1 MIFNMADRQKT
12 KVIDLNQRQKTIV
25 LLNGQSQ
32 YHVLRHFIQD
42 LAAAFQ
48 QLGYHAEIVDLLR
61 PSWPADLEKTVKE
74 RDVRLF
80 LSMNAMGI
88 DIKIG
93 ETALYDYLNI
103 PLFAFLVDHPMY
115 HLNRLN
121 RGVKNLIVS
130 CVDRTHVDFLKRFL
144 NGEYTKVF
152 IPHGA
157 PFRPH
162 PDSGRS
168 VGKRNIDIFFAGT
181 VFNPDSYREKW
192 SAGGRSIARLY
203 DEIMERYLSGHDRTL
218 IMAAE
223 DVFEERGIDTEYL
236 NHYRF
241 WENLVY
247 VDLYVRNK
255 RRLDVIQRISK
266 LGLRIEIF
274 GNGWEPYLDRHPSVK
289 FNPSLPFE
297 RVQEKM
303 ADAKVVLNILPNF
316 HEGGHERIFSAML
329 NGAVCLSSGNSYLR
343 REFREGEDILFYA
356 FGQDLEEV
364 LGEYFND
371 EEKMQRIADNGRKKA
386 MERHTWLQR
395 AEKILETVEYHMFFV
410 R

>member
-1 MIFNMADRQKT
+1 
-12 KVIDLNQRQKTIV
+12 
-25 LLNGQSQ
+25 
-32 YHVLRHFIQD
+32 
-42 LAAAFQ
+42 
-48 QLGYHAEIVDLLR
+48 
-61 PSWPADLEKTVKE
+61 
-74 RDVRLF
+74 
-80 LSMNAMGI
+80 MGI

-168 VGKRNIDIFFAGT
+168 VGKRNIDILFAGT

-255 RRLDVIQRISK
+255 RRLDVIRRLSK

-274 GNGWEPYLDRHPSVK
+274 GNGWEPDLDRHPSVK
-289 FNPSLPFE
+289 FYPSLPFE

-303 ADAKVVLNILPNF
+303 ADAKVVLNILPTF

-371 EEKMQRIADNGRKKA
+371 EEKNAKDRGQRQEKSHGKAYLAAKGGKNPGNGRISYVFRPLNTVFRKTVYGGFFLNALRFGISFVGRGAEKKA
-386 MERHTWLQR
+386 FRRFRSRSGEGKVCFQIKNFLGRHN
-395 AEKILETVEYHMFFV
+395 
-410 R
+410 